1 MAVARILPA
10 IEWLMD
16 HRVLGLRD
24 PATGEVE
31 FYLSWYTFA
40 FTSLGAVGNLAFLR
54 RGNGPDASYRVL
66 TDSTHLYEAVS
77 GSTGPKAD
85 RARYLAEPPVTAQF
99 SAGSMIDPHN
109 CSIASSLGR
118 IEASWSALAS
128 PIFAVGSSPARPDS
142 HETYSV
148 LIEAASGSV
157 TVDGARVAG
166 SPYRNEIWT
175 DWLGRP
181 MSSALVALGE
191 VVVRKGTVST
201 TLPVRDLDADAYRPF
216 GRVIEAD
223 GFGALPFTME
233 GWRGGAEG
241 ILGAPVETRMPHLVP
256 PAERAVS
263 KIEVHHSSPQLA
275 AAMESDWCVV
285 VFPVGWTP
293 DGGQPGRPS
302 AYRVPRGAIVSID
315 AGVWHAGVMTEKET
329 DVLVAFKEGTLA
341 NGSAVATLDVPVEID
356 WP

>member
-1 MAVARILPA
+1 MGVARILPA
-10 IEWLMD
+10 VEWLMD

-24 PATGEVE
+24 PASGEVE

-40 FTSLGAVGNLAFLR
+40 FTSAGPLGNLAFLR
-54 RGNGPDASYRVL
+54 RGHGSEASYRVL
-66 TDSTHLYEAVS
+66 TDSPHLYDAVS

-85 RARYLAEPPVTAQF
+85 RPMFLAEPPVAAKFTTGLMIEPHI
-99 SAGSMIDPHN
+99 GSID
-109 CSIASSLGR
+109 SSLGQ

-128 PIFAVGSSPARPDS
+128 PVFAVGSSPARPES

-157 TVDGARVAG
+157 AIDGIRIAG
-166 SPYRNEIWT
+166 SAYRNEIWT

-201 TLPVRDLDADAYRPF
+201 TLPVRDLDPNAYRPF
-216 GRVIEAD
+216 GRVIETAS
-223 GFGALPFTME
+223 FGAQPFTME
-233 GWRGGAEG
+233 GWRVGAEG
-241 ILGAPVETRMPHLVP
+241 ILGAPVETRMPHLIP
-256 PAERAVS
+256 PTESAVA
-263 KIEVHHSSPQLA
+263 KIEVHYSSAQLTTA
-275 AAMESDWCVV
+275 RKSDWCVV

-315 AGVWHAGVMTEKET
+315 AGVWHAGVMTATET

-341 NGSAVATLDVPVEID
+341 NGSAVATLDVPVELD